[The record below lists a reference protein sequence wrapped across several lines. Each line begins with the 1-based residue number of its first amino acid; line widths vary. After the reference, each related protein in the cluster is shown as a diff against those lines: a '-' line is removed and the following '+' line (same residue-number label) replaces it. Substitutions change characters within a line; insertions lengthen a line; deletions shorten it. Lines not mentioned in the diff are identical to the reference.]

1 MKQRVFL
8 FLTVMMFLGCGSMQA
23 QSKSFATLM
32 NNAKWV
38 STQYGFRHPDFMAES
53 PEVFVDDIPA
63 SVNKWSYNDVTM
75 ACWPMI
81 GAWAVDDFPAIGSY
95 LTEKVTIKN
104 ITYKN
109 SKGSIFSGYTNDDR
123 IWYMHKCLVH
133 GQDVTHV
140 KALAVIYPK
149 SKQANIKKLI
159 NVVKNWR

>member
-1 MKQRVFL
+1 
-8 FLTVMMFLGCGSMQA
+8 
-23 QSKSFATLM
+23 M

-38 STQYGFRHPDFMAES
+38 STQYGFRYPDFMAPS

-63 SVNKWSYNDVTM
+63 SVNKWDYRDVTM

-81 GAWAVDDFPAIGSY
+81 GAWAVEDFPVIGSN
-95 LTEKVTIKN
+95 LTEKVTIKS

-109 SKGSIFSGYTNDDR
+109 GKGSIFSGYTNDDR

-133 GQDVTHV
+133 GQSVTHV
-140 KALAVIYPK
+140 KALVVIYPK
-149 SKQANIKKLI
+149 SKQSGVKKLI